1 MESAPR
7 PAYLGPEPTRRIG
20 MTRDT
25 TVRLRITG
33 RVQGVAYRAWM
44 AREAAALGVAGWVRN
59 RRDGS
64 VEAVIS
70 GPAAAVRDLVER
82 CRRGPS
88 LARVAAVDEASE
100 AVAPEPGFRQLPTL

>member
-1 MESAPR
+1 
-7 PAYLGPEPTRRIG
+7 
-20 MTRDT
+20 MTAEIT
-25 TVRLRITG
+25 IRLRISG

-44 AREAAALGVAGWVRN
+44 AHEAAALGVSGWVRN

-70 GPAAAVRDLVER
+70 GPEAAVRDLIER

-88 LARVAAVDEASE
+88 LARVAAVDEAVE